1 MVVEQVFPV
10 VTSEK
15 LVTVVVPPEHP
26 VMEANG
32 GQFEVPSGILQAA
45 QSPVISAGIVNVVV
59 IVLTKFT
66 V

>member
-1 MVVEQVFPV
+1 MVVEQVFPL

-32 GQFEVPSGILQAA
+32 GQFEVPSGICRNQHL
-45 QSPVISAGIVNVVV
+45 SR
-59 IVLTKFT
+59 
-66 V
+66 